1 MAEPLGIASLSIEAC
16 KALVSYCDGW
26 RAFDTEIES
35 VKMKAEGLLSTLQIL
50 DKLLA
55 GTSAV
60 NPDIAADIT
69 LKVSQTETW
78 LTKVNSQII
87 KCSVIP
93 KTSGVDQ
100 KLRETTKK
108 AKYPFRRDT
117 LKNAADI
124 LQTLQINLNTALLAS
139 VHSVPSQRARPIDHL
154 GDRLQIQQM
163 ESLRNVE
170 LLETSSMTK
179 IEKYGSRF
187 DKMVGT

>member
-1 MAEPLGIASLSIEAC
+1 MAEPFGIASLSIEAC
-16 KALVSYCDGW
+16 KALISYCDGW

-35 VKMKAEGLLSTLQIL
+35 VKLKAEGLLSTLQIL

-78 LTKVNSQII
+78 LIKVNNQVA

-93 KTSGVDQ
+93 KRSGVDQ
-100 KLRETTKK
+100 KLRETAKK

-117 LKNAADI
+117 LKGTANI
-124 LQTLQINLNTALLAS
+124 LQTLQINLNTALLA
-139 VHSVPSQRARPIDHL
+139 
-154 GDRLQIQQM
+154 
-163 ESLRNVE
+163 
-170 LLETSSMTK
+170 
-179 IEKYGSRF
+179 
-187 DKMVGT
+187 